1 MSRFDGKRFV
11 ITGAGGGL
19 GLAYAKRLGGEGA
32 AVVIAE
38 INDEL
43 GRNAERELK
52 SAGIKA
58 EFVAT
63 DVSSE
68 PSVEAM
74 AKRVRDGGPVHGLV
88 TNAGWANN
96 VGGRAYNEI
105 SVDAWDRMMGINVRG
120 AWLTVKH
127 VAPHMVDG
135 GSIVTVSSDS
145 VLYGSPL
152 LLHYV
157 TSKAAIVGMTR
168 CLARE
173 LGPRMIRV
181 NAIAPGLTV
190 VEATKDIPETRWNYY
205 SEQKLLKRKQMP
217 DDIEGVVAFLLSD
230 DSKYMTGLL
239 LPVDGGFT
247 LH

>member
-32 AVVIAE
+32 SVVIAE

-63 DVSSE
+63 DVASE

-74 AKRVRDGGPVHGLV
+74 ANRVRDGGPVHGLV

-105 SVDAWDRMMGINVRG
+105 PVDAWDRMMGINVRG

-127 VAPHMVDG
+127 IAPHMVDYRKAVKDLVKG
-135 GSIVTVSSDS
+135 ASLRI
-145 VLYGSPL
+145 LSP
-152 LLHYV
+152 
-157 TSKAAIVGMTR
+157 A
-168 CLARE
+168 
-173 LGPRMIRV
+173 
-181 NAIAPGLTV
+181 
-190 VEATKDIPETRWNYY
+190 
-205 SEQKLLKRKQMP
+205 
-217 DDIEGVVAFLLSD
+217 
-230 DSKYMTGLL
+230 
-239 LPVDGGFT
+239 
-247 LH
+247 